1 MIEKYN
7 YAKIS
12 FRVIKSE
19 MKHSWSEFYQDCD
32 NVANVTIVCRDGL
45 LKTHKLILAN
55 ISEFLENLIK
65 DVPAADDVTIYLRQ
79 FTTLGVHLFLR
90 EPDSDPELSTLFGI
104 RDPLSSNLKN
114 EENEKNSSFSICKTE
129 QSGEDDIGFDHL
141 EPESLKFDNPKLIRI
156 KQKSKV
162 KRNRR
167 DKKIEIETKKAKYDQ
182 AINAVK
188 R

>member
-1 MIEKYN
+1 
-7 YAKIS
+7 
-12 FRVIKSE
+12 

-55 ISEFLENLIK
+55 ISEFSENLIK

-129 QSGEDDIGFDHL
+129 HSGEDDIGFDHL
-141 EPESLKFDNPKLIRI
+141 VPESLKFDNPKLIRI